1 MLCSSIQSFCKCHAL
16 TVSIAEGT
24 DERIIN
30 LNKVVVL
37 RRKLNQKIKKI
48 EKYFYQNFNPNNFY
62 KKNFERYFLN
72 NNYKF

>member
-37 RRKLNQKIKKI
+37 PRKLNQKIKKNRKI
-48 EKYFYQNFNPNNFY
+48 
-62 KKNFERYFLN
+62 FLSE
-72 NNYKF
+72 F